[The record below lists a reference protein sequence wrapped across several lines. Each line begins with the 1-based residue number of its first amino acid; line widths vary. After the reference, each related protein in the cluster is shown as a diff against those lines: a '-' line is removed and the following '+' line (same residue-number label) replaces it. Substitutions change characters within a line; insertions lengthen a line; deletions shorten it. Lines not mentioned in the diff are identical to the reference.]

1 LCPQITFTISIFIIT
16 LYFEFM
22 VTKTL
27 ATGLAGAIGSRY
39 LKTKNQLLFVEWGGF
54 ISKID
59 LVRPLLGIVSQGTAT
74 IKGTW
79 LFDCEAGTITAPGAT
94 LDIWWEQQTAI
105 QRKMVPQGGAKI
117 VNLGVVDFN
126 AVTPAALQSYD
137 YTTTPIIGNNDA
149 SNKLVVGDVFCVK
162 TIEGNYSK
170 LQVVTYGYDL
180 VVKWVTYKLAPAY
193 ARIGSGYTQ
202 LQDIAVTADETF
214 AYVTERGGNILKV
227 NLTSANRASAT
238 VVASGLI
245 APHQLYYDQPRNRAY
260 VVEYANPG
268 RLMRVDLNTGAKT
281 TIATGLNFPVGLIL
295 TSDLAFAYVSEQGL
309 SAITRIEL
317 STGIK
322 TTIATGLT
330 QPFML
335 SWSDAS
341 ETKLLVPERDPANRI
356 SLVDVTRP
364 APNVTVFIAPTSA
377 RPSSIAMVTAGTYC
391 VCSDAVVD
399 AYFLTTV
406 LTGSLYKGVGYV
418 PFNLITAAGFADTTT
433 QPTYFAQFPKNS
445 PFGGTMPIM
454 IDHRRA
460 WDAGA
465 AYYRVL
471 MNPTMAFPGAPR
483 LDIWDDLVMNPANG
497 RFEIIERQS
506 PDANGYYR
514 VHNPGMVYYNNDLGC
529 LLNSTNLSNGLHQM
543 RIEFYNAARLRIDTL
558 TGSSALLINNHQC
571 IASLDLPTLDGNPA
585 DPNCGYLKYVN
596 TASIVRIHWVASHP
610 QGFATYA
617 FLIIKGA
624 NSYFGET
631 GAIAPDTSKVGNFA
645 KSVAD
650 MLGTCP
656 GVAAFAD
663 SLGVYST
670 VINGIGRQSQYDA
683 YAHMAF
689 CLAK

>member
-1 LCPQITFTISIFIIT
+1 MI
-16 LYFEFM
+16 
-22 VTKTL
+22 TKTL
-27 ATGLAGAIGSRY
+27 ATGVAGAIGSRY

-59 LVRPLLGIVSQGTAT
+59 LVRPLVGIVSQGTAT

-94 LDIWWEQQTAI
+94 LDIWWEQQTSVL
-105 QRKMVPQGGAKI
+105 RKMVPQGGAKI

-149 SNKLVVGDVFCVK
+149 SNKLVVGNVFCVK
-162 TIEGNYSK
+162 TIEGNYCK

-193 ARIGSGYTQ
+193 TRIGSGYTQ
-202 LQDIAVTADETF
+202 LQDIAVIAEESY

-227 NLTSANRASAT
+227 NLASANRASAT
-238 VVASGLI
+238 VVATGLV
-245 APHQLYYDQPRNRAY
+245 APQQLYYDQPRNRAY

-281 TIATGLNFPVGLIL
+281 IIATGLNFPVGVIL
-295 TSDLAFAYVSEQGL
+295 TSDLAFAYLSEQGL

-317 STGIK
+317 ATGIK
-322 TTIATGLT
+322 TTVATGLT

-356 SLVDVTRP
+356 SLVDVTKS
-364 APNVTVFIAPTSA
+364 APNISTFITPTA
-377 RPSSIAMVTAGTYC
+377 TRPSSIAMVTAGTYC
-391 VCSDAVVD
+391 VCSDAIVD
-399 AYFLTTV
+399 EYFLTAV
-406 LTGSLYKGVGYV
+406 VTGSLYKGVGYV
-418 PFNLITAAGFADTTT
+418 PFNLITAAGLADTTT
-433 QPTYFAQFPKNS
+433 QPTYFAQFPQNS
-445 PFGGTMPIM
+445 PFGGTMPILL
-454 IDHRRA
+454 DHRRA
-460 WDAGA
+460 WDAGVV
-465 AYYRVL
+465 YYRVL
-471 MNPTMAFPGAPR
+471 MDPTITFLGTPR
-483 LDIWDDLVMNPANG
+483 LDVWDDLVMNPSNG
-497 RFEIIERQS
+497 RFEIIERQA

-514 VHNPGMVYYNNDLGC
+514 VHNPGVVYYNSDLGC

-543 RIEFYNAARLRIDTL
+543 RVVFYNAAREIMSGYNGTN
-558 TGSSALLINNHQC
+558 ALMINNEQC

-596 TASIVRIHWVASHP
+596 TAGIVRIHWVASHP
-610 QGFATYA
+610 RGFGTYG
-617 FLIIKGA
+617 FTIIKGA
-624 NSYFGET
+624 HGYFGES
-631 GAIAPDTSKVGNFA
+631 GAIAPGTSKVGDFA

-663 SLGVYST
+663 GLAVYTT

-683 YAHMAF
+683 SAHMAF